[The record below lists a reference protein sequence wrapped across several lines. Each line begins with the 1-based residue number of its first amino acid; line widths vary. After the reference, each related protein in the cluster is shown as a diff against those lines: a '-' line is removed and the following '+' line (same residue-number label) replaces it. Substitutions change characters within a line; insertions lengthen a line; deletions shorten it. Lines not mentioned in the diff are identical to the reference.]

1 MTTEEDS
8 KLITGPHLM
17 TLISIKD
24 DRTLAKL
31 RKQGLP
37 HVRLGGLYRY
47 NFIEVAKWLHS
58 KDSISLS
65 PTDRPME
72 VFSASEEPEE

>member
-31 RKQGLP
+31 RNQGLP

-47 NFIEVAKWLHS
+47 NFIEVVKWLQD
-58 KDSISLS
+58 KGELNG
-65 PTDRPME
+65 
-72 VFSASEEPEE
+72 

>member
-1 MTTEEDS
+1 
-8 KLITGPHLM
+8 M

-47 NFIEVAKWLHS
+47 NFIDVIEWLREKGELHG
-58 KDSISLS
+58 
-65 PTDRPME
+65 
-72 VFSASEEPEE
+72 